1 MADYVQISAQ
11 ISEAARERLDAY
23 ARETGMKKSRL
34 VEDAIMAHL
43 DALDEVPAEFMIP
56 ANVLVD
62 AESWDLVLRGI
73 EQPAEPTPALRQLM
87 QRHAGQD

>member
-11 ISEAARERLDAY
+11 ISEAARQRLDAY

-43 DALDEVPAEFMIP
+43 DTLGTVPAEYVIP
-56 ANVLVD
+56 ATVLVD
-62 AESWDLVLRGI
+62 EESWDTVMRDI
-73 EQPAEPTPALRQLM
+73 EQPSEPTHALRQLM
-87 QRHAGQD
+87 QRHAARD

>member
-11 ISEAARERLDAY
+11 ISEAARERLDEY

-43 DALDEVPAEFMIP
+43 DTLDTIPAEYLIP

-62 AESWDLVLRGI
+62 TESWSRVLESI
-73 EQPAEPTPALRQLM
+73 EHPAEPTPALRELM
-87 QRHAGQD
+87 RRHAAED

>member
-43 DALDEVPAEFMIP
+43 DVLDAVPAEYMIP
-56 ANVLVD
+56 AIVGLD
-62 AESWDLVLRGI
+62 AESWDLVVRSV
-73 EQPAEPTPALRQLM
+73 EEPSEPTPALRELM
-87 QRHAGQD
+87 QRHAADD